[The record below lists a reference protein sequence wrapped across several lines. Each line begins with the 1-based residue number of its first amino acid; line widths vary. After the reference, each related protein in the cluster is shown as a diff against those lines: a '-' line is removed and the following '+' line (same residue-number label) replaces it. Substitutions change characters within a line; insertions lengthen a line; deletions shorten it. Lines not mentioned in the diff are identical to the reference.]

1 MLFRSKPPGLAE
13 RWKQFEQYAIA
24 VFGQP
29 GDGTWAMRLEGHH
42 LSVNLA
48 FVRVGAHWQVHA
60 TPLFVGSFPV
70 IVPPPIGGADLGDQ
84 LTWQQAQSL
93 GLGLIGAI
101 RRFWL
106 AVPEPRRVAARRA
119 PETFPQRPPLAN
131 QTPVAPMLT
140 ALAINPDIR
149 LIDQGPHLTLA
160 GAKLSAEQ
168 RRHLSSLYEELLS
181 ILHPAVAMAY
191 RNRLEGALQTG
202 RINATWA
209 GGDLNDAGSQH
220 FTSIAVGP
228 FLIELLQTPQY
239 SVSTPQIPWSNHL
252 HVMLRD
258 VASPLWGDPLGN
270 HLAGDH
276 AAPKR

>member
-1 MLFRSKPPGLAE
+1 
-13 RWKQFEQYAIA
+13 
-24 VFGQP
+24 
-29 GDGTWAMRLEGHH
+29 
-42 LSVNLA
+42 
-48 FVRVGAHWQVHA
+48 HWQVHA

-93 GLGLIGAI
+93 GLGLIRAI

-106 AVPEPRRVAARRA
+106 AVPEPPRVAGRRR
-119 PETFPQRPPLAN
+119 PEPVPQRPPRPN
-131 QTPVAPMLT
+131 HTPAAPMLT

-149 LIDQGPHLTLA
+149 LIEQGPHLALD
-160 GAKLSAEQ
+160 GAELSAEQ
-168 RRHLSSLYEELLS
+168 RRHLASLYEELLS

-191 RNRLEGALQTG
+191 RNRLDGALQNE

-220 FTSIAVGP
+220 FTSIAGGP

-252 HVMLRD
+252 HVML
-258 VASPLWGDPLGN
+258 P
-270 HLAGDH
+270 
-276 AAPKR
+276 